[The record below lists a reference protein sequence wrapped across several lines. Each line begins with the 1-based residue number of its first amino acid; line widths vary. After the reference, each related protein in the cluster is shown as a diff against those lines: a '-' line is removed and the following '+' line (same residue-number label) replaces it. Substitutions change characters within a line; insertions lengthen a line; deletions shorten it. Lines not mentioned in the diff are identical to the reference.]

1 MIMGDGSIGSDEHG
15 QNWFTMAPASFT
27 STPAEYLFYQLVLRG
42 AIFMGEIFTTA
53 LLSSSL
59 ILVGLVLGFALLK
72 IQGGEE

>member
-1 MIMGDGSIGSDEHG
+1 LVY
-15 QNWFTMAPASFT
+15 NWQSQFQIDSGRVFI
-27 STPAEYLFYQLVLRG
+27 SLDFLRG

>member
-1 MIMGDGSIGSDEHG
+1 LVY
-15 QNWFTMAPASFT
+15 NWQSQFRIDSGRVFI
-27 STPAEYLFYQLVLRG
+27 SLNFLRG

>member
-1 MIMGDGSIGSDEHG
+1 
-15 QNWFTMAPASFT
+15 
-27 STPAEYLFYQLVLRG
+27 LVYNCYSQFQIDSGRVFISLDFLRG